1 MPLRT
6 APLLLV
12 LALLLGCPPDEDT
25 VLPPYPGPDATP
37 AAAVPK
43 APPAPTGEPVRLCVL
58 LADTGAAKDES
69 AEIRRGMRLAQER
82 VNAEAWRT
90 RTLTL
95 EEHDTRSS
103 EPGAVAEYMK
113 CVGGGVPVAIGPV
126 HPAAKTAILPV
137 AAAHET
143 VLVIP
148 EVDSAVV
155 SVWGENTIA
164 VAPPNTYMGRTAAR
178 NMALE
183 RGIDKAAVLYA
194 PGVFGEGIR
203 DEFVRTFA
211 EDKREVVHTAELDP
225 ALADGW
231 KDAARQA
238 VLDKGAVGVFVVGP
252 AEAALEIASTL
263 DDNGMLKAQFWFIDW
278 AMFPPVLDMAA
289 AKGGIQRVHWVNR
302 KMPSGDFA
310 KSFQARYQTRPQYE
324 AGAGYDAVM
333 LVADAVEKA
342 KALTGPEI
350 AAAMGQLNALPSA
363 FGTGA
368 VVGSKGLR
376 YVDVAD
382 YRILEPGQD
391 PDSIDG
397 GWMFVEPP

>member
-1 MPLRT
+1 MRT
-6 APLLLV
+6 A
-12 LALLLGCPPDEDT
+12 ALLLALPLLFGCPPDEDT
-25 VLPPYPGPDATP
+25 VLAPYPGPDATP
-37 AAAVPK
+37 TPAVAAPRV
-43 APPAPTGEPVRLCVL
+43 PTGEPVRLCVL
-58 LADTGAAKDES
+58 LAKTGAAKDEA
-69 AEIRRGMRLAQER
+69 AEIRRGMRMAQER
-82 VNAEAWRT
+82 VDGEAWRT
-90 RTLTL
+90 RSLTW

-113 CVGGGVPVAIGPV
+113 CVGEGVPVAIGPV
-126 HPAAKTAILPV
+126 HPAAKTALLPV

-178 NMALE
+178 NMAKE

-203 DEFVRTFA
+203 DEFIKSFEA
-211 EDKREVVHTAELDP
+211 DKGSIVAAVELDP
-225 ALADGW
+225 AQPDAW
-231 KDAARQA
+231 KTA
-238 VLDKGAVGVFVVGP
+238 VSEVVLQKDAVGVFVIGP

-263 DDNGMLKAQFWFIDW
+263 DDNGMLEAQIWFIDW
-278 AMFPPVLDMAA
+278 AMFPPILEMAA
-289 AKGGIQRVHWVNR
+289 GKGAIQRVHWVNR
-302 KMPSGDFA
+302 KMPAGDFA
-310 KSFQARYQTRPQYE
+310 KDFQARFQTRPQYE
-324 AGAGYDAVM
+324 AGAGYDAVL

-342 KALTGPEI
+342 KELTGVEI
-350 AAAMGQLNALPSA
+350 AAAMGQLKAIPSA

-368 VVGSKGLR
+368 VVGSRGLR

-382 YRILEPGQD
+382 YRILEPGKD
-391 PDSIDG
+391 PESLDG
-397 GWMFVEPP
+397 SWMFIEPP